1 MNINPVNKVP
11 LMAVPRIQET
21 ALQKKLDA
29 DLPSEDQ
36 EDRVILS
43 RVGSESVTFR
53 EKGELIDV
61 YI

>member
-43 RVGSESVTFR
+43 RVGSESATFR

>member
-1 MNINPVNKVP
+1 MNINSVNKLP
-11 LMAVPRIQET
+11 LLAVPRTQEI
-21 ALQKKLDA
+21 ALQKKIDA

-36 EDRVILS
+36 GDRVILS

-53 EKGELIDV
+53 EKGKLIDV